1 MSRVAIHLSGSE
13 PIDRDT
19 ICAAFREVQR
29 SGGRVVVLTHD
40 VGESD
45 ETLHQLIHRLG
56 DDFERLFSLAG
67 EDFYEW
73 IVDDDDGPQLTTG
86 TAH

>member
-1 MSRVAIHLSGSE
+1 MSRVAIHLAGVA
-13 PIDRDT
+13 PVDREA
-19 ICAAFREVQR
+19 ICAVFREVQR

-40 VGESD
+40 MDEGD
-45 ETLHQLIHRLG
+45 ETLHQLTHRLG

-73 IVDDDDGPQLTTG
+73 IVDDDDSPQLATG
-86 TAH
+86 TVH